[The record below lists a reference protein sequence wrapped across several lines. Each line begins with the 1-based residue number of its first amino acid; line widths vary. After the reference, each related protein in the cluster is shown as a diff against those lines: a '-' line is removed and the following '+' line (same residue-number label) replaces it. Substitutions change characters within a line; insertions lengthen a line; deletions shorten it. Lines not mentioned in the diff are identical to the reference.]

1 MGRRLRFIPSGGALV
16 EITCRTIQGRFL
28 LKPTDELREII
39 IGTLGRAQRLYPVD
53 IHAFVFMSNHYH
65 LLLSVPDARR
75 LVHFLGYANSKLA
88 RETGRP
94 TGWRDKVWSRRYQAV
109 VVSEEEFAQVGRL
122 RYVLAHGVKEG
133 LVDHPADWPGANTV
147 TALLEGRALQG
158 LWFDRSKEWAARQRR
173 ERYHHL
179 RFATKQTL
187 ELEPL
192 PCWAHYSAERLR
204 STVSALIAGILAD
217 YPPKPEKSRD
227 YENSLAALLDHH
239 PHERPEKL
247 KRSPAPWFHCAT
259 KAARKDLIEAYGWF
273 LAAYQKAAEKL
284 RAGNLNVGF
293 PEGSH
298 PPPLPFVGGTPSFAP
313 T

>member
-1 MGRRLRFIPSGGALV
+1 MEV
-16 EITCRTIQGRFL
+16 TCRTIQGRFL
-28 LKPTDELREII
+28 LKPSDELREIV
-39 IGTLGRAQRLYPVD
+39 IGTLSRAQRLYPVD

-65 LLLSVPDARR
+65 LLLSVPDAQTLAR
-75 LVHFLGYANSKLA
+75 FMGYVNSKLA
-88 RETGRP
+88 REIGRL
-94 TGWRDKVWSRRYQAV
+94 TDWRDKVWSRRYQAV
-109 VVSEEEFAQVGRL
+109 VVSEEGLAQVGRL

-147 TALLEGRALQG
+147 TALLECRSLQG
-158 LWFDRSKEWAARQRR
+158 LWFNRSREWAARQRR

-179 RFATKQTL
+179 RFATKETI

-217 YPPKPEKSRD
+217 YLPKPERSRD
-227 YENSLAALLDHH
+227 LEDTLAALLDHH

-247 KRSPAPWFHCAT
+247 KKSPAPWFHCTT

-273 LAAYQKAAEKL
+273 LAAYQKAAEML
-284 RAGNLNVGF
+284 RSGNLNVAF
-293 PEGSH
+293 PEGSF
-298 PPPLPFVGGTPSFAP
+298 PPPLPFVGDTLFFAP